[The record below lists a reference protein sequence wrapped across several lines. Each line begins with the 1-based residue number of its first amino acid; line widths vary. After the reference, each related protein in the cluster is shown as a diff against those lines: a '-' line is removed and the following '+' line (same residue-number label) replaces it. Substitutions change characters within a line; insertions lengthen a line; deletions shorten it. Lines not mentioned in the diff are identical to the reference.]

1 MPLVPVTLGDV
12 TLFAVTFVSETA
24 LRDNVHRVSAGEAD
38 GARDAGLAEK
48 AEENSLTIE
57 QLAAESGMTVRN
69 IRSHRARGLLPAPEV
84 RDRVGYYGPEH
95 VTRLRLIQELQAE
108 GFNLKGI
115 ERLLEQSPGPA
126 EQFLSFKRALG
137 ASFETEE
144 PQAFTR
150 QELAE
155 RFGDDGDEAL
165 QQGIASGALVPLG
178 DDRFEARV
186 PSLLDAAE
194 GVLAQGVPL
203 NHALAVLSK
212 VQDRCR
218 SVAREFV
225 RLFLEDV
232 WKPFEQEGYP
242 EERWPEV
249 RAALDQLRP
258 LSSQALMGIYQMTMA
273 DEVDAAFGKQLERLS
288 RGKR

>member
-1 MPLVPVTLGDV
+1 MATPDS
-12 TLFAVTFVSETA
+12 ATA
-24 LRDNVHRVSAGEAD
+24 DEGEQH
-38 GARDAGLAEK
+38 
-48 AEENSLTIE
+48 ENDLTIE
-57 QLAAESGMTVRN
+57 QLSAQSGMTVRN

-84 RDRVGYYGPEH
+84 RDRVGYYGPQH
-95 VTRLRLIQELQAE
+95 VARLRMIQELQSE

-144 PQAFTR
+144 PQSFTR
-150 QELAE
+150 EELIE
-155 RFGDDGDEAL
+155 RFGTDSEDALKEA
-165 QQGIASGALVPLG
+165 IESGGLVPLG
-178 DDRFEARV
+178 DDRYEARV

-232 WKPFEQEGYP
+232 WKPFEEAGYP
-242 EERWPEV
+242 EDRWPEV

-258 LSSQALMGIYQMTMA
+258 LSTQALMGIYQMTMS

-288 RGKR
+288 KSKK

>member
-1 MPLVPVTLGDV
+1 MPQVLVTEIDV
-12 TLFAVTFVSETA
+12 TPFAVTFVTETA
-24 LRDNVHRVSAGEAD
+24 LRDNVHRVAAPEH
-38 GARDAGLAEK
+38 
-48 AEENSLTIE
+48 SLTIE
-57 QLAAESGMTVRN
+57 QLSAESGMTVRN

-84 RDRVGYYGPEH
+84 RDRVGYYGPQH
-95 VTRLRLIQELQAE
+95 VARLRLIQELQSE

-150 QELAE
+150 EELAK
-155 RFGDDGDEAL
+155 RFGDDDDEAL
-165 QQGIASGALVPLG
+165 KQGIASGALVPLG

>member
-1 MPLVPVTLGDV
+1 MATPD
-12 TLFAVTFVSETA
+12 TA
-24 LRDNVHRVSAGEAD
+24 TPDEAEQ
-38 GARDAGLAEK
+38 R
-48 AEENSLTIE
+48 ENGLTIE
-57 QLAAESGMTVRN
+57 QLSAESGMTVRN

-95 VTRLRLIQELQAE
+95 VARLRMIQELQSE

-144 PQAFTR
+144 PQSFTR
-150 QELAE
+150 EELIE
-155 RFGDDGDEAL
+155 RFGTDSDDALKQAIEA
-165 QQGIASGALVPLG
+165 GGLVPLG
-178 DDRFEARV
+178 DDRYEARV

-212 VQDRCR
+212 VQDRCK

-232 WKPFEQEGYP
+232 WKPFEEAGYP
-242 EERWPEV
+242 EEQWPEI

-258 LSSQALMGIYQMTMA
+258 LSTQALMGIYQMTMS

-288 RGKR
+288 KSKK

>member
-1 MPLVPVTLGDV
+1 ME
-12 TLFAVTFVSETA
+12 AETA
-24 LRDNVHRVSAGEAD
+24 
-38 GARDAGLAEK
+38 AE
-48 AEENSLTIE
+48 NRLTIE
-57 QLAAESGMTVRN
+57 ELSAETGMTVRN
-69 IRSHRARGLLPAPEV
+69 IRSHRARGLLPPPEV
-84 RDRVGYYGPEH
+84 RDRVGYYGPDH
-95 VTRLRLIQELQAE
+95 ISRLRMIQELQSE

-144 PQAFTR
+144 PQAFSR
-150 QELAE
+150 EELAE
-155 RFGDDGDEAL
+155 RFGDDDGEAL
-165 QQGIASGALVPLG
+165 KLGIDSGALVPIG
-178 DDRFEARV
+178 DDRYEARV

-194 GVLAQGVPL
+194 GVVKQGVPL

-232 WKPFEQEGYP
+232 WKPFEEAGYP

-249 RAALDQLRP
+249 RASLDKLRP
-258 LSSQALMGIYQMTMA
+258 LSAQALMGIYQITMS

-288 RGKR
+288 KSKK